1 MSSFKEEVELVIN
14 EIDNTVLNCSN
25 SIDPLFT
32 LTPRGELNK
41 SLLPQCCDIAQKY
54 LLTPV
59 QNAAIERTFSLQ
71 NLIITIIS
79 NVGMKLFI
87 KYCKFILTQ
96 EEIEEVLKKA
106 ALLWL
111 TEKKR
116 RN

>member
-1 MSSFKEEVELVIN
+1 M
-14 EIDNTVLNCSN
+14 
-25 SIDPLFT
+25 
-32 LTPRGELNK
+32 
-41 SLLPQCCDIAQKY
+41 
-54 LLTPV
+54 PV
-59 QNAAIERTFSLQ
+59 QNAVIERTFSLQ
-71 NLIITIIS
+71 NLIITARRNRILLS

-87 KYCKFILTQ
+87 KYCKFILTE